1 MDRTEH
7 IGPEKGLVT
16 APRSDNLA
24 KDSLR
29 TAAIYCLAIWVGVWL
44 LFLLIRF
51 SRLDIRVVPGAG
63 PFMLSALAASFL
75 APVVGTALAV
85 ASSIRRPRVLASWLL
100 LGCALVAL
108 FVQALVFLNSRWL

>member
-75 APVVGTALAV
+75 APVVASALAV

-100 LGCALVAL
+100 LGCVLVAL